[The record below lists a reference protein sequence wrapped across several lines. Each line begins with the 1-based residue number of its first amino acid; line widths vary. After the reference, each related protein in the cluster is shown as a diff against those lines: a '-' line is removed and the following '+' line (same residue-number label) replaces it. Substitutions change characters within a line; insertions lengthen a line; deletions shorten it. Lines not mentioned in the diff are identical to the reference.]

1 MNESR
6 SFSTMNLTF
15 ARILRV
21 FRFARIL
28 RIVRVMRFFYSFRL
42 MVYSVIYSIMSLLWV
57 FILLLFIMYFF
68 AVVFLNVVV
77 EYFRENPDKNSELSR
92 DLITLFGTVEHA
104 LQSLFMSISG
114 GIDWIDAMRP
124 LAKLS
129 WSYGKIFVFY
139 IYFMVFG

>member
-15 ARILRV
+15 ARIVRV
-21 FRFARIL
+21 FRLARIL

-42 MVYSVIYSIMSLLWV
+42 MVYSVIYSIVSLLWV

-68 AVVFLNVVV
+68 AVFFLNGVV
-77 EYFRENPDKNSELSR
+77 EYFRVTSDKNSELCLE
-92 DLITLFGTVEHA
+92 LIKLFGTMERS

-114 GIDWIDAMRP
+114 GIDWIDVM
-124 LAKLS
+124 
-129 WSYGKIFVFY
+129 
-139 IYFMVFG
+139 